1 MPEILEQIG
10 EAVEMSDGTILR
22 ADVYR
27 PDDTG
32 SYPVLMLRTPYGR
45 RDDFY
50 IGSARR
56 LAEHGYVVVTQDIR
70 GRFDSDGEFFWQ
82 FGPEAWTSDAQDG
95 YDTVEWCAR
104 LPLTTGQVGTYGHSY
119 DSWVQWE
126 LARLQPPS
134 LTAMFAG
141 GMTARATEF
150 TQGILETG
158 RRMHWVYM
166 LGASDRY
173 RNEDV
178 SVTDAR
184 AEAERIWEQVEGSKW
199 VWRLPLS
206 SIPDHVFGSLTEQFQ
221 RYLAKQHNEED
232 GEQWNFYPTHPLI
245 NVPVCLITGWWD
257 RVVRTTRH
265 YPSLLENGN
274 DDVDPRKHRLVVGPW
289 SHSPRN
295 FCSGSELGDLSFGP
309 QAGRAWEDMIVDWF
323 DFTIKGIS
331 NHFGEGPVQVFLV
344 GSNHWISLD
353 AWPPSGSSF
362 LELYLH
368 STGSANEPGIQ
379 GELSEEMPGDEP
391 SDHYTYDPS
400 DPVMSII
407 TDDAQAAPLDQSAL
421 RNRRDIVAY
430 DTQAFEETTFLIGD
444 VELLLWLGTTA
455 PDTDFIAK
463 LVLVQEDG
471 FAVNLSYGAVRLS
484 LVDPIEESASAGT
497 TDQAPARLY
506 RIDMRSLALRVEP
519 GQRIRL
525 MITSSD
531 FPNLDRNHNTGA
543 PYWSDPEL
551 RIAGQAIYHDKNH
564 MSVLKI
570 PLMGQ
575 EPTSLDVRIFR

>member
-1 MPEILEQIG
+1 VPEILEQIG
-10 EAVEMSDGTILR
+10 EAVEMTDGTILR

-27 PDDTG
+27 PDDTV

-50 IGSARR
+50 VGSARR

-206 SIPDHVFGSLTEQFQ
+206 SIPDYVFGSLTEQFQ

-232 GEQWNFYPTHPLI
+232 GEQWDFYPTHPLV

-265 YPSLLENGN
+265 YPSLLENAN
-274 DDVDPRKHRLVVGPW
+274 DDVDPSKHRLVVGPW
-289 SHSPRN
+289 SHASRN
-295 FCSGSELGDLSFGP
+295 YGSGSELGDLSFGP
-309 QAGRAWEDMIVDWF
+309 QAARAWEDMIVDWF
-323 DFTIKGIS
+323 DFVLKGTS
-331 NHFGEGPVQVFLV
+331 NHFAEGPVQVFLV
-344 GSNHWISLD
+344 GSNRWISLD

-379 GELSEEMPGDEP
+379 GELSKEVPGDEP

-407 TDDAQAAPLDQSAL
+407 TNDAQAAPLDQSAL
-421 RNRRDIVAY
+421 RNRWDIVAY
-430 DTQAFEETTFLIGD
+430 DTQTFEETTFLIGD
-444 VELLLWLGTTA
+444 VELLLWVGTTA

-484 LVDPIEESASAGT
+484 LVGPVEESAST
-497 TDQAPARLY
+497 DTIDQAPARLY
-506 RIDMRSLALRVEP
+506 RIDMRSLALRVKP

-551 RIAGQAIYHDKNH
+551 RIADQTIYHDKNH
-564 MSVLKI
+564 MSVLRI

-575 EPTSLDVRIFR
+575 EPASLDVGIFG